1 MSPLPFL
8 TVVAAGARVQAPF
21 TLSETWTWPARL
33 YWANQPTSRS
43 PAPTALVKLTVLDAT
58 RDEVVNAEPWTYE
71 APEAAAAGTAGRP
84 TKAPRASNGTSH
96 QAVPLRPSGPCRN
109 VLLGPVPGTGP
120 RCRVAGQP
128 ASASR
133 MQPASRRRLRLS
145 IRRMYEVRVRR
156 HRLAVDRAGRTLRAC
171 APSSRSTPSL
181 DVCRARACARSTC
194 RAPAIA
200 WSRRQ
205 DHRGAT

>member
-58 RDEVVNAEPWTYE
+58 RDEVVNAEPWMYE
-71 APEAAAAGTAGRP
+71 APEAAAVGTAGRP
-84 TKAPRASNGTSH
+84 TKAPRAINGTSH
-96 QAVPLRPSGPCRN
+96 QAVPLRPSGPCRD

-120 RCRVAGQP
+120 RCRAAGFGQSH
-128 ASASR
+128 ATSISA
-133 MQPASRRRLRLS
+133 AATAV

-181 DVCRARACARSTC
+181 DVCRARACARSRC